1 MTYPAPFL
9 ATVGP
14 IPDYMGDLRGW
25 LRTHPYLTAVDG
37 RVFFRIPKPP
47 ILFPLIRLHDAGTT
61 RQAGEA
67 PIYDVALGV
76 EIWGGKP
83 ADYATVVNTERAVI
97 AAFEYLGAGT
107 LIGAATV
114 VNNVE
119 IGTGL
124 DSPDPDTGAPRKVL
138 TPLLTVRALTQTG

>member
-1 MTYPAPFL
+1 MSIYPAPFL
-9 ATVGP
+9 TDIGP
-14 IPDYMGDLRGW
+14 VPDYMGDLRTW
-25 LRTHPYLTAVDG
+25 LRTHPYLTSLAA
-37 RVFFRIPKPP
+37 RVFFHIPTSPA
-47 ILFPLIRLHDAGTT
+47 FPLVRLSDAGTT
-61 RQAGEA
+61 RQPGEA

-83 ADYATVVNTERAVI
+83 ADYAAVVNTERAVI
-97 AAFEYLGAGT
+97 AAFEYLAAGT
-107 LIGAATV
+107 LIGATV

-138 TPLLTVRALTQTG
+138 TPTLTVRALTQTG